1 MKKVE
6 SIFEII
12 GPIMIGPSSSHTAG
26 AVRIGRIA
34 REILGEKPIRAIIL
48 FHGSF
53 AETYRGHGSDKAVI
67 GGILGFSTD
76 DLRIRK
82 ALEIAEKEGLKIEF
96 KTVDLGEEYHPNTI
110 KIVLE
115 GSSGLKIWIVGSSI
129 GGGNIIV
136 TEVNGFEADI
146 SGDYHA
152 LIAIHDDK
160 PGMVAKITSILA
172 KHKINIAR
180 MKVSR
185 IRRGALAFS
194 SLEVDQEIP
203 KEIVKEVEKIEGVKL
218 VRALKPI

>member
-1 MKKVE
+1 
-6 SIFEII
+6 
-12 GPIMIGPSSSHTAG
+12 MIGPSSSHTAG

-34 REILGEKPIRAIIL
+34 REILGKKPVRAIIL

-53 AETYRGHGSDKAVI
+53 AETYRGHGSDKAVV

-110 KIVLE
+110 KIILE
-115 GSSGLKIWIVGSSI
+115 DSSGLKIWIVGSSI

-203 KEIVKEVEKIEGVKL
+203 KEIVKEIEKIEGVKL

>member
-1 MKKVE
+1 LKKVE

-53 AETYRGHGSDKAVI
+53 TETYRGHGSDKAVV

-110 KIVLE
+110 KIILE
-115 GSSGLKIWIVGSSI
+115 DSSGLKIWIVGSSI

-203 KEIVKEVEKIEGVKL
+203 KEIVKEIEKIEGVKL

>member
-194 SLEVDQEIP
+194 SLEVDQEIS
-203 KEIVKEVEKIEGVKL
+203 KEIVKEIEKIEGVKL

>member
-34 REILGEKPIRAIIL
+34 REILGKKPIRAMIL

-53 AETYRGHGSDKAVI
+53 AETYRGHGSDKAVV

-76 DLRIRK
+76 DLRIRN

-110 KIVLE
+110 KIILE
-115 GSSGLKIWIVGSSI
+115 NSNGLKIWIIGSSI

-152 LIAIHDDK
+152 LITIHDDK
-160 PGMVAKITSILA
+160 PGMIAKITSILA
-172 KHKINIAR
+172 KNEINIAR

-185 IRRGALAFS
+185 IRKGALAFS

-203 KEIVKEVEKIEGVKL
+203 REVVKEIEKIIGVNL

>member
-1 MKKVE
+1 MKRVE

-12 GPIMIGPSSSHTAG
+12 GPIMVGPSSSHTAG

-34 REILGEKPIRAIIL
+34 REILGRKPVKATIL

-53 AETYRGHGSDKAVI
+53 AETYRGHGSDKAVV

-76 DLRIRK
+76 DLRIRE

-115 GSSGLKIWIVGSSI
+115 DPTGLKVWIVGSSI

-152 LIAIHDDK
+152 LITIHEDK
-160 PGMVAKITSILA
+160 PGMVAKITAILA
-172 KHKINIAR
+172 KYGINIAR

-185 IRRGALAFS
+185 VKRGALAFS
-194 SLEVDQEIP
+194 SIEVDQEIP
-203 KEIVKEVEKIEGVKL
+203 LEVVHEVEKVEGVKL

>member
-110 KIVLE
+110 KIILE
-115 GSSGLKIWIVGSSI
+115 DSSGLKIWIVGSSI

-203 KEIVKEVEKIEGVKL
+203 KEIVKEIEKIEGVKL

>member
-1 MKKVE
+1 LKKVE

-110 KIVLE
+110 KIILE
-115 GSSGLKIWIVGSSI
+115 DSSGLKIWIVGSSI

-203 KEIVKEVEKIEGVKL
+203 KEIVKEIEKIEGVKL

>member
-1 MKKVE
+1 MKRVE

-12 GPIMIGPSSSHTAG
+12 GPIMVGPSSSHTAG

-34 REILGEKPIRAIIL
+34 REILGSRPVKATIF

-53 AETYRGHGSDKAVI
+53 AETYRGHGSDKAVV

-76 DLRIRK
+76 DLRIRE
-82 ALEIAEKEGLKIEF
+82 ALGIAEKEGLKIEF

-115 GSSGLKIWIVGSSI
+115 DPTGLKVWIVGSSI

-146 SGDYHA
+146 SGDYHT
-152 LIAIHDDK
+152 LITIHEDK
-160 PGMVAKITSILA
+160 PGMVAKITAILA
-172 KHKINIAR
+172 KYGINIAR

-185 IRRGALAFS
+185 VKRGALAFS
-194 SLEVDQEIP
+194 SIEVDQEIP
-203 KEIVKEVEKIEGVKL
+203 LEVVHEVEKVEGVKL

>member
-34 REILGEKPIRAIIL
+34 REILGKKPIRAMIL

-53 AETYRGHGSDKAVI
+53 AETYRGHGSDKAVV

-76 DLRIRK
+76 DLRIRN

-110 KIVLE
+110 KIILE
-115 GSSGLKIWIVGSSI
+115 NSNGLKIWIIGSSI

-136 TEVNGFEADI
+136 TKVNGFEADI

-152 LIAIHDDK
+152 LITIHDDK
-160 PGMVAKITSILA
+160 PGMIAKITSILA
-172 KHKINIAR
+172 KNEINIAR

-185 IRRGALAFS
+185 IRKGALAFS

-203 KEIVKEVEKIEGVKL
+203 REVVKEIEKIIGVNL

>member
-1 MKKVE
+1 MV
-6 SIFEII
+6 
-12 GPIMIGPSSSHTAG
+12 GPSSSHTAG
-26 AVRIGRIA
+26 AVRIGKIA
-34 REILGEKPIRAIIL
+34 REILGTKPVKVTIF

-53 AETYRGHGSDKAVI
+53 AETFHGHGSDKAIV

-82 ALEIAEKEGLKIEF
+82 ALEIAEKEGLEIKL

-110 KIVLE
+110 KIILE
-115 GSSGLKIWIVGSSI
+115 DASGLKIWVVGSSI
-129 GGGNIIV
+129 GGGNIII
-136 TEVNGFEADI
+136 TEINGFETDL

-160 PGMVAKITSILA
+160 PGMVAKITTILA
-172 KHKINIAR
+172 DHKINIAR

-185 IRRGALAFS
+185 IKRGALAFS
-194 SLEVDQEIP
+194 SIEADHEIS
-203 KEIVKEVEKIEGVKL
+203 KEVVDEIEKIKEVRL

>member
-53 AETYRGHGSDKAVI
+53 AETYRGHGSDKAVV

>member
-1 MKKVE
+1 LKKVE

-12 GPIMIGPSSSHTAG
+12 GPIMVGPSSSHTAG

-34 REILGEKPIRAIIL
+34 REILGRKPVKATIL

-53 AETYRGHGSDKAVI
+53 AETYRGHGSDKAVV

-76 DLRIRK
+76 DLKIRD
-82 ALEIAEKEGLKIEF
+82 ALEIAEKEGLKVKF
-96 KTVDLGEEYHPNTI
+96 RKVDLGEEYHPNTI
-110 KIVLE
+110 KIILE
-115 GSSGLKIWIVGSSI
+115 DSSGLRIWIVGSSI

-146 SGDYHA
+146 GGDYHA
-152 LIAIHDDK
+152 LIAIHEDK
-160 PGMVAKITSILA
+160 PGMVARITSILA
-172 KHKINIAR
+172 KRRINIAR

-185 IRRGALAFS
+185 LKRGALAFS
-194 SLEVDQEIP
+194 SIEVDQEIS
-203 KEIVKEVEKIEGVKL
+203 KKVIQEIGKVEGVKL